1 MDEAGSEDGVRGN
14 KGEAFVISLPCAGG
28 TEKILKG
35 EAFRILCP
43 TRTADK
49 GSQLPLS
56 IPTLMGEERTA
67 VLSGFVYE
75 TSSPRDP
82 LTFPGL
88 RRELCSASRNM
99 RKSPC
104 GTFFG
109 LAAAADISRSAVET
123 RSMGWGQNIS
133 IPLFCIKHS
142 KTIWI
147 QPIRFSSVWFER
159 YVRLESEYVRDDEA
173 DSFAFR
179 RRVLDMRVS
188 IAAFRPKKS
197 VHGLFCMFKLAEP
210 SPREAL

>member
-1 MDEAGSEDGVRGN
+1 MVY
-14 KGEAFVISLPCAGG
+14 
-28 TEKILKG
+28 
-35 EAFRILCP
+35 
-43 TRTADK
+43 RTARPFAKPNRSVDK
-49 GSQLPLS
+49 ASRG
-56 IPTLMGEERTA
+56 
-67 VLSGFVYE
+67 
-75 TSSPRDP
+75 
-82 LTFPGL
+82 
-88 RRELCSASRNM
+88 LCSASRNM

-188 IAAFRPKKS
+188 IAAFRPKSPFTDFFACLSWPNPVRAKPY
-197 VHGLFCMFKLAEP
+197 KLNDQVWQNGRAVVYTIG
-210 SPREAL
+210 PRDLRGGPAARADPPRCCPHRAFSEIRKA